1 MVFMKKL
8 FVLTM
13 VMGICASA
21 FAQDKSLPY
30 YEIPKQPD
38 TFTAGGVA
46 SRMIDGLGFRFYW
59 ATEGLRAEDLE
70 WKPGNDTRTAEETI
84 THIYEM
90 TSIILNSTTNTPNV
104 RGENKPKL
112 SFAEMRKAALENL
125 KKASD
130 NLRTKTDAEMNDL
143 KIIFKRDNNVQEY
156 PFWNQINGPIADC
169 LWHVGQVV
177 SFRRSSGNPFTD
189 KASVFTGTIRK

>member
-1 MVFMKKL
+1 MKRL
-8 FVLTM
+8 FVLA
-13 VMGICASA
+13 VMIGICASA

-59 ATEGLRAEDLE
+59 ATEGLRAEDLA

-112 SFAEMRKAALENL
+112 SFTEMRKAALENL

-130 NLRTKTDAEMNDL
+130 NLRTKTDAEMNEL